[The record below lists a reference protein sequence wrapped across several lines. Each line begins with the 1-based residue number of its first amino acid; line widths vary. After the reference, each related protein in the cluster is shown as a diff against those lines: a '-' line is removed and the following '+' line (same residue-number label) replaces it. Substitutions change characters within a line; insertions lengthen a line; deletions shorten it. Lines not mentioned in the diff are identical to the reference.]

1 MLKDTEEHIRFAT
14 EERSFYRHAIETS
27 KEVLEEAFTVDGQ
40 PPVGACIPPA
50 SKDIEIHFSLD
61 MANKYSA
68 CN

>member
-1 MLKDTEEHIRFAT
+1 MLKKDAEEHIRFAT

-27 KEVLEEAFTVDGQ
+27 KEVLEEAFNGDGQ

-50 SKDIEIHFSLD
+50 CKDIEIHFSLD
-61 MANKYSA
+61 MAKYSA